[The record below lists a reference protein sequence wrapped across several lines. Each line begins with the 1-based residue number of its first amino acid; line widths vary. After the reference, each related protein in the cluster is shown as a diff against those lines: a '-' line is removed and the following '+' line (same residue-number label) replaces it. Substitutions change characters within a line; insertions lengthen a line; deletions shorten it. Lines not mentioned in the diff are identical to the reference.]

1 MTSATR
7 YAADRLSAVLPSAS
21 AGVSQLAGQL
31 RAAGRDIIDLG
42 LGEPDF
48 DTPAH
53 IIEAAHQAALAGKT
67 RYPPTDGSGELK
79 EAIAAKLK
87 RDNALDYAPNEIIVA
102 NGAKQVIFDAV
113 MASLEPGQEVLLC
126 APHFDSY
133 RNIVLVLGGVPKV
146 LPCPAANGFRLQPED
161 LAAAITPNTRWLF
174 LNSPS
179 NPAGATYSADQ
190 LRALGE
196 VIEQHPQLLVLSDEI
211 YEHIIFDGQLHQSF
225 TAACPQLRDQ
235 TICVNGV
242 SKAYAMT
249 GWRIGYGAAPQP
261 LITAMT
267 KVQSQISSGACSIA
281 QAAATAALNGPQ
293 DEVTRFCAAFER
305 RRNLVVEKVA
315 GIPRLTLDPPGGA
328 FYALLGCEQLLGKK
342 TTDGVTLDDDVALTR
357 YLLEDAGVAAVAGS
371 VYGLAPFV
379 RLSTAASEQ
388 MLAAALDRIA
398 TSVDKLSD

>member
-1 MTSATR
+1 MATQ
-7 YAADRLSAVLPSAS
+7 YAANRLSAVLPSAS
-21 AGVSQLAGQL
+21 AGVSQLAGEL

-53 IIEAAHQAALAGKT
+53 IIEAAHRAALAGQT

-79 EAIAAKLK
+79 EAVAQKLK
-87 RDNALDYAPNEIIVA
+87 RDNALEYAHNEIIVG

-113 MASLEPGQEVLLC
+113 MATLEPGQEVLLC

-146 LPCPAANGFRLQPED
+146 IPCPAENGFRLQPAD
-161 LAAAITPNTRWLF
+161 LEAAITPNTRWLF
-174 LNSPS
+174 MNSPS

-190 LRALGE
+190 LRELGE
-196 VIEQHPQLLVLSDEI
+196 VIQRHPQLLVLSDEI
-211 YEHIIFDGQLHQSF
+211 YEHIIFDKQKHQSLVE
-225 TAACPQLRDQ
+225 ACPQLRDQ

-261 LITAMT
+261 LIAAMT

-281 QAAATAALNGPQ
+281 QAAAAAALNGPQ
-293 DEVTRFCAAFER
+293 DDVARFSAAFER
-305 RRNLVVEKVA
+305 RRDLVVERVKH
-315 GIPRLTLDPPGGA
+315 IPSLTLDPPGGA
-328 FYALLGCEQLLGKK
+328 FYALLGCSELLNRK
-342 TTDGVTLDDDVALTR
+342 TADGTVIADDVALTR

-379 RLSTAASEQ
+379 RLSTAASEDT
-388 MLAAALDRIA
+388 LSSALDRIA
-398 TSVDKLSD
+398 QSVAKLND